1 MELLLAN
8 LIPVLAALDPAAG
21 PVPPPVAE
29 MRPFTV
35 ESPCGDRVD
44 EYYWMR
50 DREDPAV
57 IACLE
62 AENAYA
68 DSLMAGASPLVDSL
82 VAEME
87 VRIPLS
93 DSSVPYPYNGF
104 LYWSR
109 FDEGS
114 DYPVHMRRP
123 ETGGP
128 AETVLDVAALASGRE
143 YMDAWPVMSPDGS
156 IAGVAFDT
164 TGSLEYTAVFVGMGT
179 GRLLDD
185 TLGGTD
191 GSLVWGND
199 SRTVFYGA
207 LDSTWRTCRI
217 MRHALG
223 TPQAADAVV
232 FEEDDPTF
240 WPYVFKSRD
249 DGYVLIETSSTESC
263 ETWILDADDP
273 GGAFRVVEPRT
284 PGLEY
289 SVETL
294 GDTLY
299 ILTNLAAQNFRVM
312 TAPASEPAAA
322 RWAEAVPV
330 RDDVLIE
337 DVEAF
342 PGCLAMLVR
351 SGGFSQLRT
360 VDLSTGVETVAAGG
374 DEPSTLWFESNRRP
388 SDRLVRYGYCSL
400 TTPVQTRSLDLGTGV
415 STILKQDSVGGGF
428 DASLYSSTVMYAPS
442 HDGVEV
448 PISMVWRSDMG
459 GPVDRPLLL
468 EGYGAY
474 GYSSDPWFSSSMLS
488 LLDRGF
494 VFATAHVRGGS
505 EMGRSWYESGRLLLK
520 RNTFLDF
527 IACAEYLADAGVTG
541 PDRMFARGGSAGGLL
556 VGAVAM
562 MRPELFR
569 GVVAEVPFVDV
580 VTTMLDPSIPLT
592 TNEYEEWGDPSDP
605 VFYDYM
611 LSYSPY
617 DNVGARDYP
626 ALYVTAGWN
635 DSQVCYWEPAK
646 WVARI
651 RRLRTD
657 EDPLVFRTEMGA
669 GHAGASGRFGWM
681 EDAASEQA
689 FLLGLL

>member
-8 LIPVLAALDPAAG
+8 LIPVLAALDPASC

-35 ESPCGDRVD
+35 ESTCGDRVD

-50 DREDPAV
+50 DRKDPAV
-57 IACLE
+57 IAYLE

-68 DSLMAGASPLVDSL
+68 DSLMAGTAPLVDSL

-114 DYPVHMRRP
+114 DYPVYMRRP

-143 YMDAWPVMSPDGS
+143 YMDAWPGMSPDGT

-164 TGSLEYTAVFVGMGT
+164 TGSLEYTLVFVEMGT

-185 TLGGTD
+185 TLRGTD

-223 TPQAADAVV
+223 TPAAADAIV

-240 WPYVFKSRD
+240 WPYVYKSPD
-249 DGYVLIETSSTESC
+249 DGYVLIETSSTESY

-322 RWAEAVPV
+322 RWTEAVPA
-330 RDDVLIE
+330 RDDVLID

-374 DEPSTLWFESNRRP
+374 GEPSTLWFESNRRP

-400 TTPVQTRSLDLGTGV
+400 TTPVQTRSLDLETGV
-415 STILKQDSVGGGF
+415 SAILKQDSIGGGF

-442 HDGVEV
+442 HDGIEV

-459 GPVDRPLLL
+459 GPADRPLLL

-505 EMGRSWYESGRLLLK
+505 EMGRSWYESGRLLQK

-527 IACAEYLADAGVTG
+527 IACAEYLAYSGVTS

-562 MRPELFR
+562 MRPDLFR
-569 GVVAEVPFVDV
+569 GVVAQVPFVDV

-635 DSQVCYWEPAK
+635 DSQVCYWEPSK

-657 EDPLVFRTEMGA
+657 DDPLVFRTEMGA